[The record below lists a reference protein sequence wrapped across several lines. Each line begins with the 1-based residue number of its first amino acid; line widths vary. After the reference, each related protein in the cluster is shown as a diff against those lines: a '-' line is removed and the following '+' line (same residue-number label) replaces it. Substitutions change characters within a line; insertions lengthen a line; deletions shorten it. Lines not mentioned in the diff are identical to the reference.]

1 MKAIKFIG
9 QVLASLVY
17 TPLYT
22 GIMYVA
28 IVLPAAWIL
37 SLSFWKMVVAFIVFG
52 GFIEGLIHVLQM
64 IGLLPFAWIVKNNKF
79 AFGLSALLCILGPL
93 WNIVQI
99 WRFFPEYGTA
109 GFVASFIFTLMIVQF
124 VFGSI
129 VTLTGLNKES

>member
-52 GFIEGLIHVLQM
+52 GFIEGLIHVLQ
-64 IGLLPFAWIVKNNKF
+64 
-79 AFGLSALLCILGPL
+79 
-93 WNIVQI
+93 
-99 WRFFPEYGTA
+99 
-109 GFVASFIFTLMIVQF
+109 
-124 VFGSI
+124 
-129 VTLTGLNKES
+129 